1 MTAFVITIIFY
12 AFGMSITL
20 GPTNIIMMSTG
31 ANHGFK
37 NTIPFA
43 TGAAFGFT
51 ILVVIVALGFGELLT
66 KHIVI
71 MQTMTYIG
79 SIMICFMGFKIA
91 FSNSHI
97 NEKRTSQ
104 PSFFYGAVLQF
115 LNPKS
120 WIACMAG
127 VSAFQISISGER
139 LVIYLLIYVAIGYL
153 CMLAWGFA
161 GVKINKFLKVG
172 QNLRIFNYIMG
183 ASLIVIG
190 VYLAIMDQAI

>member
-31 ANHGFK
+31 ANYGFK

-79 SIMICFMGFKIA
+79 SIMICFMG
-91 FSNSHI
+91 
-97 NEKRTSQ
+97 EKD
-104 PSFFYGAVLQF
+104 
-115 LNPKS
+115 
-120 WIACMAG
+120 
-127 VSAFQISISGER
+127 IST
-139 LVIYLLIYVAIGYL
+139 
-153 CMLAWGFA
+153 
-161 GVKINKFLKVG
+161 KFL
-172 QNLRIFNYIMG
+172 LRCSSSIFK
-183 ASLIVIG
+183 SK
-190 VYLAIMDQAI
+190 IMDCLYGRS

>member
-79 SIMICFMGFKIA
+79 SIMICFMGLKIA

-97 NEKRTSQ
+97 KEKRAPH

-127 VSAFQISISGER
+127 VSAFQISIRGER

-161 GVKINKFLKVG
+161 GVKINQFLKVG